1 MNFKLGIIRD
11 SFLNVNV
18 SHPFFRLTENQKER
32 MKEKWLQ
39 YREQRLNEPL
49 GEQDDEGPSLLQKR
63 RRLPKKRGRKK
74 LQNENWLQN
83 RIRNNLD
90 L

>member
-1 MNFKLGIIRD
+1 
-11 SFLNVNV
+11 
-18 SHPFFRLTENQKER
+18 
-32 MKEKWLQ
+32 MKKKWLQ

-49 GEQDDEGPSLLQKR
+49 DEQDDDEGPSLMQKR

-74 LQNENWLQN
+74 LESENWLQN

-90 L
+90 I

>member
-1 MNFKLGIIRD
+1 MFQND
-11 SFLNVNV
+11 C
-18 SHPFFRLTENQKER
+18 RLTEIQKEQ

-49 GEQDDEGPSLLQKR
+49 DEQDDDDGPSLMQKR

-74 LQNENWLQN
+74 LASENWLQN

-90 L
+90 I

>member
-1 MNFKLGIIRD
+1 MQEK
-11 SFLNVNV
+11 
-18 SHPFFRLTENQKER
+18 K
-32 MKEKWLQ
+32 KEKWLQ

-49 GEQDDEGPSLLQKR
+49 GENDSDGDGPSTMQKR

-74 LQNENWLQN
+74 LASENWLQN

-90 L
+90 I

>member
-1 MNFKLGIIRD
+1 
-11 SFLNVNV
+11 
-18 SHPFFRLTENQKER
+18 

-49 GEQDDEGPSLLQKR
+49 DEQDNDGQSLQQKR

-74 LQNENWLQN
+74 LENENWLQN

-90 L
+90 I